1 MSASNSEA
9 RKRSRKECCCFSEI
23 ERNSDGDWDHVDN
36 RGLWCWPDAD
46 PDDESSSYKALP
58 IDEPEPKSALA
69 LANERIHVLDAAL
82 RALRGALIRI
92 RDELEPYSQIDR
104 LAKQAI
110 DTAADAVA
118 WRPEED

>member
-1 MSASNSEA
+1 MPGSNSEA
-9 RKRSRKECCCFSEI
+9 RKRGRKECCCFSEI

-46 PDDESSSYKALP
+46 PHSDSAAYKAQP

-82 RALRGALIRI
+82 RALRGAMIVV
-92 RDELEPYSQIDR
+92 RDELEPDTTIEG
-104 LAKQAI
+104 LATMAI
-110 DTAADAVA
+110 NVAADAVV
-118 WRPEED
+118 WRPEEG